1 MGDAEKPCAFD
12 FWRFWGG
19 AFREVDEGFLE
30 NVFDVVFVKQD
41 AVEVSEHAG
50 RMFVVKALEGF
61 RGHQSER
68 SQGMDVRE
76 GRVCVGRVRFFEEG
90 ISMILQK

>member
-1 MGDAEKPCAFD
+1 MDK
-12 FWRFWGG
+12 
-19 AFREVDEGFLE
+19 GFLQH
-30 NVFDVVFVKQD
+30 VFDVVFVKQD

-68 SQGMDVRE
+68 SQGMDVCKWLF
-76 GRVCVGRVRFFEEG
+76 CVRSGCFFEERVL
-90 ISMILQK
+90 STVQECSESS